1 MKMRLMDDKWF
12 GMDWIHNEFY
22 KKCTLDSNENGFRY
36 NKDFCG
42 FQISV
47 DSRYLW
53 KGMG

>member
-1 MKMRLMDDKWF
+1 MKMRLMMN
-12 GMDWIHNEFY
+12 GLEWIGFTMNFI